1 MEKAVEQRGTGWK
14 RGDRIIRSE
23 SGYFFS
29 FIRSV
34 PSLWQLRAIYVTA
47 KLSLLMRFF
56 RPRARA
62 RFRSDL
68 DIGSGLHPPEIWN
81 AGIDYACLQ
90 ACLVNQ
96 PSDFSIARFPTPP
109 RAQKT
114 TNDYDYCVKSMF
126 DKPFSNAV
134 HPENRAR
141 KKLRQT
147 FYHSA
152 LFVSEKKKKIRGIA
166 MSVRGLSRWIIGS
179 STSSSR
185 WIIIS
190 SSGIGEIGKLLAIP
204 NRLFYSNHCEDR
216 G

>member
-1 MEKAVEQRGTGWK
+1 MEKRWPDHSLRVGIFFFLYSLGSLALAITCHLRDSQAVASNAVFPAT
-14 RGDRIIRSE
+14 
-23 SGYFFS
+23 
-29 FIRSV
+29 
-34 PSLWQLRAIYVTA
+34 
-47 KLSLLMRFF
+47 
-56 RPRARA
+56 RARA
-62 RFRSDL
+62 RFRPDL

-152 LFVSEKKKKIRGIA
+152 LFVSEKKKDSWNRH
-166 MSVRGLSRWIIGS
+166 VRQRVVSFDNWLVHIVESMNYYFIVGRLE
-179 STSSSR
+179 
-185 WIIIS
+185 
-190 SSGIGEIGKLLAIP
+190 EIDKLLAIRS
-204 NRLFYSNHCEDR
+204 RLFYSNHCEDR

>member
-152 LFVSEKKKKIRGIA
+152 LFVSEKKKDSWNRH
-166 MSVRGLSRWIIGS
+166 VRQRVVSLDNWLVHIVESMNYYFIIGNWKNWQAACYTES
-179 STSSSR
+179 F
-185 WIIIS
+185 I
-190 SSGIGEIGKLLAIP
+190 
-204 NRLFYSNHCEDR
+204 LF
-216 G
+216 